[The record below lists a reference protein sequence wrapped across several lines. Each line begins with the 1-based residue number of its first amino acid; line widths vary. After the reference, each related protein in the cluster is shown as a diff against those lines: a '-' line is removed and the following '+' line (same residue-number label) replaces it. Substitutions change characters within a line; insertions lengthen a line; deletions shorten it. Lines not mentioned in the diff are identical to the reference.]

1 MDALQAYTSD
11 FSGAESDGSGEERA
25 TTGTYLPVGLA
36 LGMLTLFPAFLLLVV
51 GSQSFLVLQ
60 VFTADRDL

>member
-1 MDALQAYTSD
+1 MRGNGSR
-11 FSGAESDGSGEERA
+11 SGRA